1 MYLRKSSVMAFG
13 GLFKVIVMSDYL
25 ERSDEQDDGNIT
37 KNTKSRPEHSGQK
50 KKTLETKGPEKDKNY
65 KVLHNDGSLG
75 KLPEKEGK
83 GSGALDG
90 TVGRGM

>member
-1 MYLRKSSVMAFG
+1 MCLQKSVVNGFWR
-13 GLFKVIVMSDYL
+13 LFKINVMTYYL
-25 ERSDEQDDGNIT
+25 DRADEQDDEKIN
-37 KNTKSRPEHSGQK
+37 KNTNSRPEHSGQK
-50 KKTLETKGPEKDKNY
+50 KKTLETRGPVKDKNY

-75 KLPEKEGK
+75 ELPDKEGE